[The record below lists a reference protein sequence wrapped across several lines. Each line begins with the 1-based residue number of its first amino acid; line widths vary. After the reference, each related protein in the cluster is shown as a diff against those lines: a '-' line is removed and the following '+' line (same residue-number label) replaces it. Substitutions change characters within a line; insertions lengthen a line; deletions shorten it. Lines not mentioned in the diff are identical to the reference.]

1 MIVYLSKSEMAKAE
15 QSAKLRWQLAR
26 ASGVENK
33 KIDKTRSDQDIDLLG
48 ICAEIA
54 FSKLFDVDFNASALG
69 IDSGGDV
76 YIPCGDSEMCVQI
89 KSTFH
94 KSGNLLLTNHD
105 KMNWDIAVL
114 VTKCEISNAFNVVG
128 FISDE
133 KAKKVEVK
141 KDLGHGSG
149 RFIDKSELSD
159 MSILWT
165 FLMKKKHEGSSR

>member
-1 MIVYLSKSEMAKAE
+1 MAIAE
-15 QSAKLRWQLAR
+15 QAAKLRWQLAR

-33 KIDKTRSDQDIDLLG
+33 KIDKTRTDQDIDMLG

-54 FSKLFDVDFNASALG
+54 FSKLFDLDFNASALG

-76 YIPCGDSEMCVQI
+76 YIPCGSSEMCVQI

-94 KSGNLLLTNHD
+94 KAGNLLLTNHD
-105 KMNWDIAVL
+105 KMIWDIAVL
-114 VTKCEISNAFNVVG
+114 VTKGDAINSFNVFG
-128 FISDE
+128 FISNE

-149 RFIDKSELSD
+149 RFIDKSDLSD
-159 MSILWT
+159 MSVLWD
-165 FLMKKKHEGSSR
+165 FLMKRKYEGIKI